1 MKAEKMIEAL
11 CYIGNTEN
19 VGSFSY
25 YKDYTELNLL
35 FGEGELTSG
44 ELMDEETYLYAY
56 GDTDDQ
62 EYLDIYAKH
71 DAEYKLSEN
80 DVIVYL
86 YRLELVK

>member
-11 CYIGNTEN
+11 WHMCNTEN

-25 YKDYTELNLL
+25 SNDYADLNLL

-56 GDTDDQ
+56 GDTDDPDT
-62 EYLDIYAKH
+62 LDSYARH
-71 DAEYKLSEN
+71 DAEYKLAEN

>member
-11 CYIGNTEN
+11 CHIGNTES

-25 YKDYTELNLL
+25 SNDYTDLNLL

-44 ELMDEETYLYAY
+44 ELMDEDTYLYAY
-56 GDTDDQ
+56 GDTDDPDT
-62 EYLDIYAKH
+62 LDRYARH
-71 DAEYKLSEN
+71 DAEYKLEEN

>member
-25 YKDYTELNLL
+25 SKDYTDLNLL

-44 ELMDEETYLYAY
+44 ELMDEEAYLYAY
-56 GDTDDQ
+56 GDTDDPDT
-62 EYLDIYAKH
+62 LDIYARH
-71 DAEYKLSEN
+71 DAEYKLAEN

>member
-35 FGEGELTSG
+35 FGQGELTSG
-44 ELMDEETYLYAY
+44 ELMDEETYMYAY
-56 GDTDDQ
+56 GDTDDP
-62 EYLDIYAKH
+62 EHLDGYAKH
-71 DAEYKLSEN
+71 DAEYKLAEN

>member
-1 MKAEKMIEAL
+1 MKAKKMIEAL
-11 CYIGNTEN
+11 CYMGSTEN

-25 YKDYTELNLL
+25 SKDYTELNLL

-44 ELMDEETYLYAY
+44 ELMDEETYMYAY
-56 GDTDDQ
+56 GDTDDPDT
-62 EYLDIYAKH
+62 LDRYARH
-71 DAEYKLSEN
+71 DAEYKMTEN

>member
-1 MKAEKMIEAL
+1 MKAKKMIEAL
-11 CYIGNTEN
+11 CYMGSTEN

-25 YKDYTELNLL
+25 SKDYTELNLL
-35 FGEGELTSG
+35 FGEGGLISG

-56 GDTDDQ
+56 GDTDDP
-62 EYLDIYAKH
+62 EILDRYAKH
-71 DAEYKLSEN
+71 DAEYKMAED

>member
-25 YKDYTELNLL
+25 SKYYTELNLF

-44 ELMDEETYLYAY
+44 ELMDEDTYLYAY
-56 GDTDDQ
+56 GDTDDPDT
-62 EYLDIYAKH
+62 LDRYARH
-71 DAEYKLSEN
+71 DAEYKLEEN

>member
-19 VGSFSY
+19 VGSFY
-25 YKDYTELNLL
+25 YSKDYTELNLL
-35 FGEGELTSG
+35 FGKGELISG

-56 GDTDDQ
+56 GDTDDPDT
-62 EYLDIYAKH
+62 LDSYARH
-71 DAEYKLSEN
+71 DAEYKLAVY

>member
-11 CYIGNTEN
+11 CYMGTTEG
-19 VGSFSY
+19 VGTIFYS
-25 YKDYTELNLL
+25 KDYTELNLL

-56 GDTDDQ
+56 GDTDDPDT
-62 EYLDIYAKH
+62 LDSYARH
-71 DAEYKLSEN
+71 DAEYKLAEN
-80 DVIVYL
+80 NVIVYL

>member
-11 CYIGNTEN
+11 CCMGNTEN
-19 VGSFSY
+19 VGSFLYS
-25 YKDYTELNLL
+25 KEYTNLNLL

-56 GDTDDQ
+56 GDTDVP
-62 EYLDIYAKH
+62 EYLDGYAKH
-71 DAEYKLSEN
+71 DAEYKLADY

>member
-11 CYIGNTEN
+11 CHMGNTEN

-25 YKDYTELNLL
+25 SKDYIDLNLL

-56 GDTDDQ
+56 GDTDDPDT
-62 EYLDIYAKH
+62 LDSYARH
-71 DAEYKLSEN
+71 DAEYKLAVY

>member
-11 CYIGNTEN
+11 CYMGNTEN

-25 YKDYTELNLL
+25 SKDYTELNLL

-56 GDTDDQ
+56 GDTDDPDT
-62 EYLDIYAKH
+62 LDRYAKH
-71 DAEYKLSEN
+71 DAEYKLAVY

>member
-25 YKDYTELNLL
+25 SKDYTELNLL

-62 EYLDIYAKH
+62 DTLDSYARH
-71 DAEYKLSEN
+71 DAEYKLAEN

-86 YRLELVK
+86 YRIELVK

>member
-25 YKDYTELNLL
+25 YKEYTELNLL

-56 GDTDDQ
+56 GDADYP
-62 EYLDIYAKH
+62 EYLDSYARH
-71 DAEYKLSEN
+71 DAEYKLEEN

>member
-11 CYIGNTEN
+11 CCMGNTEN
-19 VGSFSY
+19 VWSFLYS
-25 YKDYTELNLL
+25 KEYTNLNFL

-62 EYLDIYAKH
+62 EYLDNYAKH
-71 DAEYKLSEN
+71 DAEYKLAEN
-80 DVIVYL
+80 GVIVYL

>member
-25 YKDYTELNLL
+25 SNDYTDLNLL

-56 GDTDDQ
+56 GDTDAP
-62 EYLDIYAKH
+62 EYLDGYAKH
-71 DAEYKLSEN
+71 DAEYKLAEN

>member
-11 CYIGNTEN
+11 CYMGNTEN
-19 VGSFSY
+19 VGSFLYS
-25 YKDYTELNLL
+25 KEYTELNLL
-35 FGEGELTSG
+35 FGKGELTSG

-56 GDTDDQ
+56 GDTDDPDT
-62 EYLDIYAKH
+62 LDRYARH
-71 DAEYKLSEN
+71 DAEYKLAVY

>member
-19 VGSFSY
+19 VGSFLYS
-25 YKDYTELNLL
+25 KEYTNLIFL

-56 GDTDDQ
+56 GDTDTP
-62 EYLDIYAKH
+62 EYLDGYAKH
-71 DAEYKLSEN
+71 DAEYKLADY

>member
-11 CYIGNTEN
+11 CHMGNTEN

-25 YKDYTELNLL
+25 SKAYTGLNLL

-56 GDTDDQ
+56 GDTEDPDA
-62 EYLDIYAKH
+62 LDSYARH
-71 DAEYKLSEN
+71 DAEYKLADH